1 MKALKSTLRLG
12 RACREHRRLAPPLGV
27 GGVDD
32 DVEAEASAQPRDF
45 EPGRAWRHVADEGA
59 TADVVHFHDEELRQS
74 AVEPLVALHLYGLVG
89 VVDQWT
95 VS

>member
-1 MKALKSTLRLG
+1 MKALESTFRLG
-12 RACREHRRLAPPLGV
+12 RASREHRRLTPTLGV

-32 DVEAEASAQPRDF
+32 DVEAEAGAQARDL
-45 EPGRAWRHVADEGA
+45 EPGHPWRHVADEGA

-89 VVDQWT
+89 VIDQWT